1 MEDYSLSRTYQTNE
15 NILTMRIIFPLDFS
29 YTIFFSV
36 FNILSGYIRIKR
48 EQFGIL
54 VYIRTYEAI
63 TVVLLNIFIIMAMK
77 KLQFFKKMFY
87 TIVF

>member
-1 MEDYSLSRTYQTNE
+1 MQDYSLSRNYQTNE

-29 YTIFFSV
+29 YTIFFSI

-54 VYIRTYEAI
+54 VYIRTYETI
-63 TVVLLNIFIIMAMK
+63 TLVRFSELIN
-77 KLQFFKKMFY
+77 
-87 TIVF
+87 